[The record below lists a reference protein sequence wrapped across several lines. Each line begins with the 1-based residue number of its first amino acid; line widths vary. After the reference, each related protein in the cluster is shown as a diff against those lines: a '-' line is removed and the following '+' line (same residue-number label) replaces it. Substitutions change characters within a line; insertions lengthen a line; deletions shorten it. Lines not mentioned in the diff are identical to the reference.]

1 MANSNSPKT
10 NGFDI
15 ELLNAD
21 KTSFGTQHISV
32 ADSSDSI
39 SFTIQGQSTPIA
51 VIDSTAKKFTYTA
64 KGETKSVDISKVSM
78 DHTET
83 LTFTVSTAEGN
94 VTFKIDGNSISQRK
108 QGERTFTPVVVF
120 EKPLDVELP
129 KNLPEQIASG
139 SLEIKAFPSQ
149 MLETLKTEYGYTSF
163 ESRDKRLNLLKTPT
177 GELLVQ
183 KGNKII
189 PVQKSHY
196 IDKGNNEAVLGL
208 ITTKSRGVVKRG
220 STSGIGFE
228 LSTEETL
235 AAAAF
240 IEGRPVEESE
250 LLKNGNE
257 QILDFA
263 VVPKASDATKKA
275 TTLGVT
281 PEPPLP
287 PIPPEPPRPPQPQP
301 PQPPQPPRPPR
312 PQPEP
317 PRPQPEPQPEPQPPE
332 PPKPPKPE
340 EPVKEDK
347 KGEPKKS
354 ELITASLAFIIA
366 CVTFGL
372 LVAGV
377 GVAGWFV
384 PALCVTSTAIAAGG
398 AGVLTIHYTEA
409 PKKAKDKKGK
419 SKNGNEQTKTKS
431 KSKTKEKDNTRLTRP
446 GRVLGEDYV
455 PGPDPIN
462 PTTPVYENQPQS
474 FAQLSAGRSG
484 ERVARPTI
492 TPETTSIPRESIDEL
507 NLALQTAQNAQNTEN
522 YAQTVEAV
530 VASARQINPQGDFV
544 SEYSELDRP
553 VIQATVD
560 LESAYTAYT
569 TSCQDY
575 TTATENLTRA
585 EEMLAKKP
593 GDAKAQQEY
602 ENCKKIKEYHEDLVN
617 KSLAMLNGKIDIL
630 SQTVTDYIKSAP
642 EVTHEK
648 EDSEPTYEAGEKMI
662 SLRDKFDE
670 VYNGK
675 ATVEDYEEIVARSKS
690 VIDELKQKETL
701 TPEEESILELCENL
715 VKLEDARQTANQT
728 AIDLAKEIET
738 QKNASEEE
746 RDEHKIS
753 ELEQQF
759 EAQKEEYEKAL
770 AGAKEVVAQLGNETK
785 LYVDGHTYAKPAQS
799 EHSAPE
805 TDKQQ

>member
-32 ADSSDSI
+32 SDNSDSI

-120 EKPLDVELP
+120 DKPLNVELP

-139 SLEIKAFPSQ
+139 SLEVKAFPSQ
-149 MLETLKTEYGYTSF
+149 MLETLKTQYGYTSF

-275 TTLGVT
+275 TNLGVT
-281 PEPPLP
+281 PEPPPP
-287 PIPPEPPRPPQPQP
+287 PIPPVPPVPPQPPEPPTPPQP
-301 PQPPQPPRPPR
+301 PQPPQPPR
-312 PQPEP
+312 
-317 PRPQPEPQPEPQPPE
+317 PEPQPEPQPPE
-332 PPKPPKPE
+332 PPKPPKQE

-409 PKKAKDKKGK
+409 AKKSKEKKGK
-419 SKNGNEQTKTKS
+419 GKNGSEQTKARDKS
-431 KSKTKEKDNTRLTRP
+431 KDKDKDKDKDNTRLTRP

-455 PGPDPIN
+455 PGPDPIK
-462 PTTPVYENQPQS
+462 PTTPVYENQPQN
-474 FAQLSAGRSG
+474 FAQLPAGRSN

-492 TPETTSIPRESIDEL
+492 TPEATSIPRENIDEL
-507 NLALQTAQNAQNTEN
+507 NLALQTAHNAQNTEN

-530 VASARQINPQGDFV
+530 IASARQINPQGDFV

-585 EEMLAKKP
+585 EEALAKKP

-602 ENCKKIKEYHEDLVN
+602 ENCKKIKDYHEDLVN

-648 EDSEPTYEAGEKMI
+648 EDPAPTREAGEKI
-662 SLRDKFDE
+662 TSLRDKFDE

-690 VIDELKQKETL
+690 VIDELKQKESL

-785 LYVDGHTYAKPAQS
+785 LYVDGHTYAKQAQE
-799 EHSAPE
+799 EHTASGE
-805 TDKQQ
+805 EKQQ